1 MYRIKKRLWQTILA
15 LGLVLLFGGFINQSN
30 GSNTAWAQGIQR
42 LVSWGGNYHSGSQQS
57 LPPTKEQAE
66 SVLTPAVRQQLG
78 DSISWNGSGA
88 FIVNNNRPQLNANIS
103 SAPYA
108 VNLRDQQGRA
118 WRGDAWLNRT
128 TRQYRNRNETG
139 NGATSWRPAGFLQ
152 AQPDHPPAVGYDGEL
167 APHRL

>member
-78 DSISWNGSGA
+78 DSISWNGSG
-88 FIVNNNRPQLNANIS
+88 I
-103 SAPYA
+103 
-108 VNLRDQQGRA
+108 
-118 WRGDAWLNRT
+118 
-128 TRQYRNRNETG
+128 
-139 NGATSWRPAGFLQ
+139 
-152 AQPDHPPAVGYDGEL
+152 
-167 APHRL
+167 